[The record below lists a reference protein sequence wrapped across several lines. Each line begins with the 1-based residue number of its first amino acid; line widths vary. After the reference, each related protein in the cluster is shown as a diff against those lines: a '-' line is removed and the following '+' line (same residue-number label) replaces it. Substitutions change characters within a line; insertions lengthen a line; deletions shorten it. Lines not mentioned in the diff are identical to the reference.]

1 MKCRNR
7 REWMRENGFYGER
20 GSSFWKKITFRRRL
34 KLQELPM
41 EKQLAGDKETTE
53 GEEEEEKN

>member
-1 MKCRNR
+1 VDARKRFLR
-7 REWMRENGFYGER
+7 RKGIIVLEE
-20 GSSFWKKITFRRRL
+20 KKITFRRRL

-53 GEEEEEKN
+53 GEEEKN